1 MLKSNNNYQRR
12 NNLSPTM
19 AKRNTAAPP
28 PISAAAAASS
38 ATAANVNVN
47 IANGNKVTP
56 DREKPQ
62 KSKSPHSS
70 TSPKNH
76 HLTVDKQIVDE
87 LLLVCSVIGST
98 ASSSSTTSSKK
109 DKNPNLIPVN
119 ECLHWLQ
126 DLQRA
131 LRRDEDAYRP
141 ISLLLGQWKIVQQKL
156 LPLVLS
162 CRYDSKMVLTIVKIL
177 VILTKP
183 LSESAK
189 NAARLIID
197 VKSKNAD
204 EE

>member
-1 MLKSNNNYQRR
+1 
-12 NNLSPTM
+12 M
-19 AKRNTAAPP
+19 AKKDTAAPP
-28 PISAAAAASS
+28 PISSLAASS
-38 ATAANVNVN
+38 ATSATVNNSINANN
-47 IANGNKVTP
+47 ANGNKVTP

-62 KSKSPHSS
+62 KSNYPNSS
-70 TSPKNH
+70 SLKNH

-183 LSESAK
+183 LSENAK

-204 EE
+204 EG